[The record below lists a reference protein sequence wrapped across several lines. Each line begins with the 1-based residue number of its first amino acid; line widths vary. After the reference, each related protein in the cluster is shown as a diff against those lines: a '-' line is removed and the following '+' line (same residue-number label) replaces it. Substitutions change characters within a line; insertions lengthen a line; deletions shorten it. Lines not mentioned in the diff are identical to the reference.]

1 MQFLFGAILSLL
13 LFIFGW
19 PALEF
24 FERNEEWVKIEEEY
38 ELSKKLEEISGLE
51 LLNDSTLIAFNDG
64 GNKSEIY
71 LLSLEGE
78 ILREVN
84 VLDTKNHDW
93 EDIAIDDDYV
103 YLGDIGN
110 NDNSRDNL
118 SIVRLKISD
127 ILIREDVEAETIKFS
142 YKEQKEF
149 PPKKDSQFYDAE
161 GMTIYNDSIWIFTK
175 DRSKPFQGL
184 SHVYKVPTTPGK
196 YEVSVSHRINV
207 GNDGWWKDGVTAAD
221 YFDGNFYLLTY
232 NRYIIYQLK
241 NGAFQKKSEHKFY
254 DLTQR
259 ESLVVLNKEA
269 IFVADE
275 HNPIVGDVRLYK
287 VKPRD

>member
-1 MQFLFGAILSLL
+1 MQFLFGAFISLL

-19 PALEF
+19 QS
-24 FERNEEWVKIEEEY
+24 FEYSGKKEAWAKIEEEY
-38 ELSKKLEEISGLE
+38 QLSKKLDEISGLE

-71 LLSLEGE
+71 LLSLKGE

-84 VLDTKNHDW
+84 ILDTKNHDW
-93 EDIAIDDDYV
+93 EDIAIDDEYV

-118 SIVRLKISD
+118 SIVRIKISD
-127 ILIREDVEAETIKFS
+127 ILIREEVEAETIKFS

-149 PPKKDSQFYDAE
+149 PPKNDSLFYDAE
-161 GMTIYNDSIWIFTK
+161 GMTVYNDSIWIFTK
-175 DRSKPFQGL
+175 DRSKPFQGV
-184 SHVYKVPTTPGK
+184 SHVYKIPTTPGK
-196 YEVSVSHRINV
+196 YEVAASHKINI

-221 YFDGNFYLLTY
+221 YHDGNFYLLTY
-232 NRYIIYQLK
+232 NRYIVLQFK
-241 NGAFQKKSEHKFY
+241 NGEFKKKSIQKFEG
-254 DLTQR
+254 LTQR

-275 HNPIVGDVRLYK
+275 HNPIVGNVRLYK
-287 VKPRD
+287 VKPSD